1 MSHYGPSR
9 ELVVDVCR
17 TLLERGYLKATE
29 GNVSVRVPGEDAYAI
44 TPSSYD
50 YGKMEPGDICVMGL
64 DGRHILGARKA
75 SIESSMHA
83 AVYERRDD
91 VSVIIHTHQPYASA
105 LALMERPIP
114 ALFDEQVRYL
124 GRSVELVS
132 YAPSGTSFLKKN
144 VAKKLASGA
153 NAYILEN
160 HGVLVLGG
168 DAEQAVHNMALLEKV
183 ALDYLLALLT
193 DGRAEKVPL
202 PIREIAFQKL
212 RKDEKKLAQQ
222 VEEARAAR
230 EAAEARA
237 QSARQKAA
245 EEARAA
251 AGEPAPEPPTGA
263 GPAVAAAGES
273 APPAPSS
280 PATPSAAIRTSPT
293 STGGWATSSPSPSA
307 RSAATSWT
315 ATSPG
320 STRSCRRSKELT
332 DEAMELIPGGVQH
345 NLAFNY
351 PFPLAIEKAEGARL
365 WDVDGNEYIDFL
377 QAGGPTVLGS
387 NYEPVRRKVA
397 EVVEQSGPVTG
408 LFHEYE
414 LKLAELV
421 SRLMPAC
428 EMFRM
433 LGSGTESVMA
443 AIRGARAFTG
453 KKWVVKVGGAYH
465 GWSDQM
471 VYGLHVPGTW
481 RFEAKGIPFG
491 ATARTREVFPN
502 DLDALRRKLK
512 QNQLLGGT
520 AAVIV
525 EPIGPESGTRPVPF
539 GFNAAVRELCDE
551 FGALLIF
558 DEVVSGFRLGMGG
571 AQGYFGVRPDL
582 TIFGKCIT
590 GGYPMAGG
598 VGGRRDVMASF
609 ASGIGGKSGERAYV
623 GGTLSANPLSC
634 AAGYFAITE
643 MERTGAPVLA
653 GHGRR
658 QADRRPQ
665 PHHRQVRPAVRRLQP
680 GLDRPPRDL
689 GRDAPRPQAPAALRE
704 ADEAA
709 QAHDRGD
716 GRGLHRERPD
726 HARRLAHVH
735 VDGRHRRGHR
745 RRARALRA
753 RALERRGRLAG
764 CGLPGTIVHTAGVG
778 GARTFRSS
786 GTRSARAFQGA

>member
-1 MSHYGPSR
+1 MSHYAAPR
-9 ELVVDVCR
+9 ELVVAVCR
-17 TLLERGYLKATE
+17 TLLDRGYLKATE
-29 GNVSVRVPGEDAYAI
+29 GNVSVRVPGEDAFAI

-50 YGKMEPGDICVMGL
+50 YAKMEAADICVL
-64 DGRHILGARKA
+64 SLEGRQVLGVKKA

-83 AVYERRDD
+83 AVYERRPD

-124 GRSVELVS
+124 GRSVELVP
-132 YAPSGTSFLKKN
+132 YAPSGTSFLKKG
-144 VAKKLASGA
+144 VAKKVTSGA
-153 NAYILEN
+153 NAFILEN

-183 ALDYLLALLT
+183 ALDYLLALLV

-202 PIREIAFQKL
+202 PIREIAFAKL

-237 QSARQKAA
+237 AEKAA
-245 EEARAA
+245 AEVERAA
-251 AGEPAPEPPTGA
+251 AGELAPTE
-263 GPAVAAAGES
+263 
-273 APPAPSS
+273 
-280 PATPSAAIRTSPT
+280 
-293 STGGWATSSPSPSA
+293 
-307 RSAATSWT
+307 
-315 ATSPG
+315 ATSPAPG
-320 STRSCRRSKELT
+320 ASPPSGPSGAQLAGYAISRYPDVPDVYRRLNDLLARPIRPVRRDVMDGYLAWFDANCRRSRELT
-332 DEAMELIPGGVQH
+332 DEAMEVIPGGVQH

-351 PFPLAIEKAEGARL
+351 PFPLAIEKAEGARI
-365 WDVDGNEYIDFL
+365 WDVDGNQYIDFL

-387 NYEPVRRKVA
+387 NYAPLREMVA

-414 LKLAELV
+414 LKLAQLV
-421 SRLMPAC
+421 TRLMPAC
-428 EMFRM
+428 EQFRM
-433 LGSGTESVMA
+433 LGSGTESVMG

-502 DLDALRRKLK
+502 DLDALRSKLK
-512 QNQLLGGT
+512 QNRRMGGT

-525 EPIGPESGTRPVPF
+525 EPVGPESGTRPVPF

-571 AQGYFGVRPDL
+571 AQGYYGVRPDL

-653 GHGRR
+653 GMAGDRLTAGLRR
-658 QADRRPQ
+658 IIDKYDLPFVAYNQGSIVHLETSGVMLLDLKHPVRFAKQMKPRKHMMEEMGAAYTANGLITLAGSRMYTSMADT
-665 PHHRQVRPAVRRLQP
+665 
-680 GLDRPPRDL
+680 
-689 GRDAPRPQAPAALRE
+689 
-704 ADEAA
+704 DEVI
-709 QAHDRGD
+709 DD
-716 GRGLHRERPD
+716 
-726 HARRLAHVH
+726 
-735 VDGRHRRGHR
+735 
-745 RRARALRA
+745 
-753 RALERRGRLAG
+753 ALERFERVLSS
-764 CGLPGTIVHTAGVG
+764 VEGV
-778 GARTFRSS
+778 
-786 GTRSARAFQGA
+786 

>member
-1 MSHYGPSR
+1 VSRYAPSR
-9 ELVVDVCR
+9 ELVVEVCR
-17 TLLERGYLKATE
+17 TLLDRGYLKATE
-29 GNVSVRVPGEDAYAI
+29 GNVSARVPGEGSYAI

-50 YGKMEPGDICVMGL
+50 YGRMEPGDICVLGL
-64 DGRHILGARKA
+64 DGRHILGAKKA

-83 AVYERRDD
+83 AVYERRGD

-124 GRSVELVS
+124 GRSVELVP
-132 YAPSGTSFLKKN
+132 YAPSGTGFLKRN
-144 VAKKLASGA
+144 VAKRLASGA

-212 RKDEKKLAQQ
+212 RKDEKQLAAQ

-237 QSARQKAA
+237 AGQQALD
-245 EEARAA
+245 EARAA
-251 AGEPAPEPPTGA
+251 AVHPAAAAA
-263 GPAVAAAGES
+263 GSAASAAGES
-273 APPAPSS
+273 GPFGAQLAGY
-280 PATPSAAIRTSPT
+280 AISRYPDVPDVYRRLGDLVSRPLRPLRRDVMD
-293 STGGWATSSPSPSA
+293 GYLAWFDQN
-307 RSAATSWT
+307 
-315 ATSPG
+315 
-320 STRSCRRSKELT
+320 CRRSKELT
-332 DEAMELIPGGVQH
+332 EEAMELIPGGVQH
-345 NLAFNY
+345 NLAFNF
-351 PFPLAIEKAEGARL
+351 PFPLAIERAGGAHL

-387 NYEPVRRKVA
+387 NYAPLREKVA
-397 EVVEQSGPVTG
+397 AVVEQSGPVTG

-428 EMFRM
+428 EQFRM

-491 ATARTREVFPN
+491 ATARTREFFPN
-502 DLDALRRKLK
+502 DLEALRRKLK
-512 QNQLLGGT
+512 QNRLMGGT

-525 EPIGPESGTRPVPF
+525 EPVGPESGTRPVPF

-558 DEVVSGFRLGMGG
+558 DEVVTGFRLGLGG
-571 AQGYFGVRPDL
+571 AQGYYGVRPDL

-590 GGYPMAGG
+590 GGFPMAGG
-598 VGGRRDVMASF
+598 VGGRREVMASF
-609 ASGIGGKSGERAYV
+609 ASGIGGKSGERAYI

-653 GHGRR
+653 GMAGDRLTAGLRR
-658 QADRRPQ
+658 IIEQYGLPFVAYNQGSIVHLETSGVMLLDLKHPLRFAREMKPRKHMMEEMGAAYTANGVITLAGSRMYTSMADT
-665 PHHRQVRPAVRRLQP
+665 
-680 GLDRPPRDL
+680 
-689 GRDAPRPQAPAALRE
+689 
-704 ADEAA
+704 DEVI
-709 QAHDRGD
+709 DD
-716 GRGLHRERPD
+716 
-726 HARRLAHVH
+726 
-735 VDGRHRRGHR
+735 
-745 RRARALRA
+745 
-753 RALERRGRLAG
+753 ALERFERVLSS
-764 CGLPGTIVHTAGVG
+764 VEGV
-778 GARTFRSS
+778 
-786 GTRSARAFQGA
+786 